1 MYLYRH
7 HPEAGLAP
15 RRSWLVGKRCW
26 PVGPEGSR
34 RCRALG
40 ERASVAAGVDYEVY
54 WTLRLNEQCCLMCS
68 PTENNE
74 KEYSSILKIHP
85 EKIRKTRYGTS
96 VLPVS
101 ARCVCVVRSVN
112 ETSSFHV
119 TDLGCAPQSCIGTH
133 QETGGGVVPWIAL
146 SRDCWSLCG

>member
-15 RRSWLVGKRCW
+15 QRSWLVGKMCW

-68 PTENNE
+68 PTEKNE
-74 KEYSSILKIHP
+74 KQYSNILEIRP
-85 EKIRKTRYGTS
+85 EKIEKPRYGTS

-101 ARCVCVVRSVN
+101 ARCVYVVRSVS
-112 ETSSFHV
+112 ETSFRV
-119 TDLGCAPQSCIGTH
+119 TDLGCAPQSCIGTR